1 MRPNSETVRST
12 RESTFLESVTSVE
25 TAMAL
30 PPLAQDGVDRLLD
43 GSRPPAC
50 GNDVGA
56 ELGKGHGDLSTKPR
70 ASARYKGHA
79 S

>member
-25 TAMAL
+25 TAIAL
-30 PPLAQDGVDRLLD
+30 LPLARMVSTVSWMGV
-43 GSRPPAC
+43 GPTAC

-56 ELGKGHGDLSTKPR
+56 ELGKGHGDLSTEPR